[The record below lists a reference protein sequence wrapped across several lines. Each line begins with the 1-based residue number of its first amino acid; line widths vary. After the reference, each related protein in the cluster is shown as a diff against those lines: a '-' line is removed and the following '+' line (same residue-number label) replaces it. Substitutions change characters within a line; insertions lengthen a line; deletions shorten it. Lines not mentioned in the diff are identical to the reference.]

1 MDSNYRLRS
10 LIGFVDRVSHGVPP
24 VTVKPAGALDDEIDG
39 RKIGNHSVE
48 VEIQRLLHHLG
59 GNQDLTL
66 ALFVI
71 ALFAKSIQH
80 LLFDCKAAG
89 QGEAGVEQGYV
100 PLRISRFQ
108 LGIGFTGVR
117 YRVANPAGALAG
129 GNRVRKRLFHRLQA
143 VYKLDPDMAANRSTG
158 FQREFGCHFTIEM
171 GQQRVGIGV

>member
-59 GNQDLTL
+59 GKSGSDPGAVRDCSLY
-66 ALFVI
+66 
-71 ALFAKSIQH
+71 KSIQH
-80 LLFDCKAAG
+80 LCSIARRPARAKRAWNR
-89 QGEAGVEQGYV
+89 GYV

-117 YRVANPAGALAG
+117 YRVAESS
-129 GNRVRKRLFHRLQA
+129 RR
-143 VYKLDPDMAANRSTG
+143 TG
-158 FQREFGCHFTIEM
+158 RR
-171 GQQRVGIGV
+171 QQSP